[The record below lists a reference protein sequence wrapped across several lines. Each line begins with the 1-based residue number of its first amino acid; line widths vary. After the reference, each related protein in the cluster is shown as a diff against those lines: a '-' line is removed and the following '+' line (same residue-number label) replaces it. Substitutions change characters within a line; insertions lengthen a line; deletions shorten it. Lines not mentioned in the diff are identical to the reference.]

1 MRPLLLAGFMGTGK
15 STVGPLAAAKLDVPF
30 VDTDE
35 IVAREAGASIPEL
48 WRREGEAAFRER
60 ERAVLEKLLADGRT
74 RVVALGGGTLLA
86 RDLRHSALDRSIV
99 VTLTSEPEEI
109 LRRVGDVSS
118 RPNLAAADPKKRVAD
133 LLESR
138 AEAYAE
144 CHASL
149 STDGVEADEIAEAA
163 VAVVRRDPL
172 VLPLGARSYPIDVV
186 HDEPE
191 ALTDAIARLA
201 PSSLVVVSDAHVRR
215 VRHAQLDRALSHL
228 ALPHIDVTITHGEE
242 HKTLGTIS
250 TIWDAALGAGI
261 DRDALV
267 VAFGGG
273 VTTDLACFAASTLL
287 RGIRCVSVPTTL
299 LAMADASV
307 GGKTGFDHPAG
318 KNLIGTIH
326 QPRAVVV
333 DTAHLETL
341 PARELRAGLA
351 EIVKIALAT
360 SAPLFERLETEHAAL
375 LDPSSSVLL
384 EVVREAIALKARIV
398 RDDERESGRRAIL
411 NLGHTLG
418 HALEAH
424 GRYRKWLHG
433 EAVALGL
440 VRELTVTQR
449 RGLSPPEITT
459 RTTRLLA
466 SLGLPTEIS
475 PDEMHAAARF
485 IDVDKKRGGGPHHPT
500 IALPIVT
507 ALGRADVRKLP
518 SEVLREG

>member
-1 MRPLLLAGFMGTGK
+1 MRSLLLAGFMGTGK

-35 IVAREAGASIPEL
+35 IVAREAGASIPDL

-60 ERAVLEKLLADGRT
+60 EHAVLERLLADGTR
-74 RVVALGGGTLLA
+74 RVVALGGGTLLT
-86 RDLRHSALDRSIV
+86 RELRHSTLDRAVV
-99 VTLTSEPEEI
+99 VTLTSEPDEI
-109 LRRVGDVSS
+109 LRRVGDVSA
-118 RPNLAAADPKKRVAD
+118 RPNLAAADPKKRIGD
-133 LLESR
+133 LLDAR

-149 STDGVEADEIAEAA
+149 ATDGVDADEIAEAA

-172 VLPLGARSYPIDVV
+172 VLPLGSRTYPIDVV
-186 HDEPE
+186 RDQPE

-201 PSSLVVVSDAHVRR
+201 PSSLIIVSDAHVRR
-215 VRHAQLDRALSHL
+215 VRGVQLDRALSHL
-228 ALPHIDVTITHGEE
+228 ALPHIDITIPHGEE
-242 HKTLGTIS
+242 QKTLNTVA

-261 DRDALV
+261 DRESLV

-287 RGIRCVSVPTTL
+287 RGLRCVTVPTTL

-318 KNLIGTIH
+318 KNLIGTIS
-326 QPRAVVV
+326 QPNAVVV

-341 PARELRAGLA
+341 AARELRAGLA

-360 SAPLFERLETEHAAL
+360 SAALFERLEAEHAAL
-375 LDPSSSVLL
+375 LDASSRVLL
-384 EVVREAIALKARIV
+384 EVVREAIALKARVV

-424 GRYRKWLHG
+424 GGYRKWLHG
-433 EAVALGL
+433 EAVSLGL
-440 VRELTVTQR
+440 VRELAITQKL
-449 RGLSPPEITT
+449 GFTSAEICA
-459 RTTRLLA
+459 RTTGLLA
-466 SLGLPTEIS
+466 SLNLPTQVS
-475 PDEMHAAARF
+475 PEEMHSAARF
-485 IDVDKKRGGGPHHPT
+485 IAADKKRRNGPRPT
-500 IALPIVT
+500 IAFPVVV
-507 ALGRADVRKLP
+507 ALGHADVRKLP
-518 SEVLREG
+518 SELLLEG

>member
-1 MRPLLLAGFMGTGK
+1 MGTGK

-48 WRREGEAAFRER
+48 WRRDGEAAFRER
-60 ERAVLEKLLADGRT
+60 ERAVLEMLLADGTT
-74 RVVALGGGTLLA
+74 RVIALGGGTLLA
-86 RDLRHSALDRSIV
+86 RDLRHFALDRAVV
-99 VTLTSEPEEI
+99 VTLTSEPDEI
-109 LRRVGDVSS
+109 LRRVSDVSN
-118 RPNLAAADPKKRVAD
+118 RPNLAAADPKKRIAD
-133 LLESR
+133 LLEAR
-138 AEAYAE
+138 ADAYAE

-149 STDGVEADEIAEAA
+149 ATDGVDADEIAEAA
-163 VAVVRRDPL
+163 VAV
-172 VLPLGARSYPIDVV
+172 
-186 HDEPE
+186 
-191 ALTDAIARLA
+191 ARLA
-201 PSSLVVVSDAHVRR
+201 PSSLVVVSDAQVRR
-215 VRHAQLDRALSHL
+215 VRGAQLERALSHL
-228 ALPHIDVTITHGEE
+228 ALPHVDVTLPHGEE
-242 HKTLGTIS
+242 HKTLGTVS
-250 TIWDAALGAGI
+250 TIWDAGLGAGI

-273 VTTDLACFAASTLL
+273 VTSDLACFAASTLL
-287 RGIRCVSVPTTL
+287 RGVRCVTVPTTL

-307 GGKTGFDHPAG
+307 GGKTGFDHAVG

-341 PARELRAGLA
+341 AARELRAGLA
-351 EIVKIALAT
+351 EIVKIAVAT
-360 SAPLFERLETEHAAL
+360 SAPLFERLEAEPRAL
-375 LDPSSSVLL
+375 LDPSSRVFL
-384 EVVREAIALKARIV
+384 EVVRESIALKARIV

-411 NLGHTLG
+411 NLGHTIG

-440 VRELTVTQR
+440 VRELQITQK
-449 RGLSPPEITT
+449 RGWSPPEITS
-459 RTTRLLA
+459 RTTKVLA
-466 SLGLPTEIS
+466 SFGLPTEVS
-475 PDEMHAAARF
+475 ADDMHAATRF
-485 IDVDKKRGGGPHHPT
+485 LGADKKRGGDPHHPT

-507 ALGRADVRKLP
+507 VLGHANVRKVP